1 MRIFRWVMVK
11 MSDSDVRWC
20 GNLYYLKRYYLNL
33 HQFIKTPFLKCSNI
47 WKKYI
52 VIFPTCW
59 SQWAKMKK
67 KVHFVRTMHCLHQ
80 RPKSMFFEKFSSGG
94 SQKRIW
100 SEEKISKN
108 IDFCLWGNRATTE
121 SVYGWLHDYF
131 KD

>member
-52 VIFPTCW
+52 VIFPTWW

-94 SQKRIW
+94 WRGSKVKK
-100 SEEKISKN
+100 KIQTTLIFS
-108 IDFCLWGNRATTE
+108 LWGIRAATQTNI
-121 SVYGWLHDYF
+121 WNWKF
-131 KD
+131 FFAF